1 MDHRVMKEFIE
12 EFYDIGRIQRVEV
25 MKQGTSS
32 EAKCIDSSAGRYVLR
47 KLRDERQAVNEERL
61 HHVLSLQN
69 ISPAMVIA
77 RNGLSYVH
85 LNDEIYNL
93 QYYVEETVPYDQET
107 MHFVEFGNMLARFH
121 HAAHKLE
128 IMDQQDR
135 FALSLLWSQVR
146 DEVRGSLSATIGSL
160 EGHVEQ
166 CTEYIVRNDSLIH
179 GDLGV
184 WNMLFMKQKTLL
196 IDFGEVRRGDPHFD
210 VAAALTSMIPATA
223 RANESISTIEEVME
237 GYAEAGGL
245 LTREQLYEQ
254 IHLWMLRGWLAW
266 IRERG
271 VTSPMVQHME
281 RGVRRVAVF
290 KEMLL

>member
-32 EAKCIDSSAGRYVLR
+32 EAKCIESSAGRFVLR
-47 KLRDERQAVNEERL
+47 RLRDEQQAVNEERF

-77 RNGLSYVH
+77 RNGLSYAH
-85 LNDEIYNL
+85 WNDEIYNL
-93 QYYVEETVPYDQET
+93 QHYVKGTIPYDHAT
-107 MHFVEFGNMLARFH
+107 MDFVLFGKMLARFR

-128 IMDQQDR
+128 IVDQPDR

-146 DEVRGSLSATIGSL
+146 DEVRGSSSAIIGLL

-166 CTEYIVRNDSLIH
+166 CTEYVVRNDSLIH

-223 RANESISTIEEVME
+223 RTNECLSMIEEVMK

-245 LTREQLYEQ
+245 LTRERLYEH
-254 IHLWMLRGWLAW
+254 IHLWMLRGRLAL

-290 KEMLL
+290 KEILL

>member
-1 MDHRVMKEFIE
+1 MDYRIIE
-12 EFYDIGRIQRVEV
+12 EFYDIGRIQRLVV

-32 EAKCIDSSAGRYVLR
+32 DAKYVESSAGRFVLR
-47 KLRDERQAVNEERL
+47 KLRNEQQAVNEEKL
-61 HHVLSLQN
+61 HHVMLLQN
-69 ISPAMVIA
+69 ISPALVIA

-93 QYYVEETVPYDQET
+93 QCYVEETVPYDQAT
-107 MHFVEFGNMLARFH
+107 INFVEFGKMLAHFH

-128 IMDQQDR
+128 IVDQPDR
-135 FALSLLWSQVR
+135 FALSLLWSQVC
-146 DEVRGSLSATIGSL
+146 DEVRGSSSAMICSL
-160 EGHVEQ
+160 EGHVQQ
-166 CTEYIVRNDSLIH
+166 CTEYAVRNKSVIH

-184 WNMLFMKQKTLL
+184 WNMLFTKQKTLL

-210 VAAALTSMIPATA
+210 MAAVLISMIPATTTE
-223 RANESISTIEEVME
+223 NECLSMLEDVIR

-245 LTREQLYEQ
+245 LMSEWLYEQ

-271 VTSPMVQHME
+271 VTS
-281 RGVRRVAVF
+281 RWCSTLSKAC
-290 KEMLL
+290 KELPYSKRYYFSIQ

>member
-1 MDHRVMKEFIE
+1 MDHRIIE

-32 EAKCIDSSAGRYVLR
+32 EAKCIDSSAGQFVLR
-47 KLRDERQAVNEERL
+47 KLRDEQQAVNEERL

-85 LNDEIYNL
+85 LNNEIYNL
-93 QYYVEETVPYDQET
+93 QYYVEETVPYDQAAI
-107 MHFVEFGNMLARFH
+107 HFVEFGNMLARFH
-121 HAAHKLE
+121 HTAHKLE
-128 IMDQQDR
+128 IVDQPDR
-135 FALSLLWSQVR
+135 FALSLLWSQVC
-146 DEVRGSLSATIGSL
+146 DEVRGSSLAIVGSL

-166 CTEYIVRNDSLIH
+166 CTEYVVRNDSMIH

-184 WNMLFMKQKTLL
+184 WNMLFMKQKALL

-223 RANESISTIEEVME
+223 GANECFLMLEEVMK
-237 GYAEAGGL
+237 GYAEAGAL
-245 LTREQLYEQ
+245 LTRERLYEQ
-254 IHLWMLRGWLAW
+254 IHLWMLRGWLAL

-271 VTSPMVQHME
+271 VTSPMVQYIE
-281 RGVRRVAVF
+281 RGMRRVAVF
-290 KEMLL
+290 KEILL